1 MEEVVNLVRLCGT
14 VADAPVFSHESR
26 SIRFYSFPL
35 TARRLSGTADT
46 VNVIVRR
53 SMLDA
58 HPLRPGNRV
67 ALGGELRSFNNK
79 SGVGAKLVITVYAR
93 ALEYDE
99 SAEDENTAELYGTVC
114 KPPILRRTPLGREIC
129 DIILAVPRRYSR
141 SDYIPVI
148 AWGALGREAAQFA
161 VGERL
166 CVRGRIQSRR
176 YTKMLDGVAMERT
189 AFELSAG
196 ELFPL

>member
-35 TARRLSGTADT
+35 TVRRLSGAADT
-46 VNVIVRR
+46 VNII
-53 SMLDA
+53 
-58 HPLRPGNRV
+58 LRESLLAEHTPVPASRLTV
-67 ALGGELRSFNNK
+67 HGELRSFNNK
-79 SGVGAKLVITVYAR
+79 SGVGARLVITVFAR
-93 ALEYDE
+93 ALEAGDE
-99 SAEDENTAELYGTVC
+99 RDENSVELCGTVC

-148 AWGALGREAAQFA
+148 CWGTEARNAALCP
-161 VGERL
+161 VGARL

-176 YTKMLDGVAMERT
+176 YTKLLDGVPMERT
-189 AFELSAG
+189 AFELSVS
-196 ELFPL
+196 ELLSV

>member
-35 TARRLSGTADT
+35 TACRLSGAADT
-46 VNVIVRR
+46 INVVVRE
-53 SMLDA
+53 SLLA
-58 HPLRPGNRV
+58 VCPLRRGERV
-67 ALGGELRSFNNK
+67 CVRGELRSFNNK
-79 SGVGAKLVITVYAR
+79 SGVGAKLVITVLAR
-93 ALEYDE
+93 VLEPGG
-99 SAEDENTAELYGTVC
+99 AEDENSVELCGAVC

-141 SDYIPVI
+141 SDYIPMIV
-148 AWGALGREAAQFA
+148 WGASSREAAGCA

-176 YTKMLDGVAMERT
+176 YTKVVDGAVMERT

-196 ELFPL
+196 ELIYL

>member
-14 VADAPVFSHESR
+14 VEEEPVFSHESR

-35 TARRLSGTADT
+35 AARRLSGAADT
-46 VNVIVRR
+46 INVVARE

-58 HPLRPGNRV
+58 WPLRRGERV
-67 ALGGELRSFNNK
+67 CVRGELRSFNNK
-79 SGVGAKLVITVYAR
+79 SGVGARLVITVFAR
-93 ALEYDE
+93 ALEPGG
-99 SAEDENTAELYGTVC
+99 AEDENQVELCGAVC
-114 KPPILRRTPLGREIC
+114 KAPVLRRTPLGREIC

-148 AWGALGREAAQFA
+148 VWGVLGREAAQCA

-176 YTKMLDGVAMERT
+176 YTKVLDGVAMERT

-196 ELFPL
+196 ELIYL